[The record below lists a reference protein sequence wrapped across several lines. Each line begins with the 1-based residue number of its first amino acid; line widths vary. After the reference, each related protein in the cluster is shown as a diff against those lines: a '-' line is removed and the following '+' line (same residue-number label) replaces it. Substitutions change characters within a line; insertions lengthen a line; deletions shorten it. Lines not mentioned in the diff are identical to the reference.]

1 MLRRIDW
8 AAADEEEEEEAM
20 ATDGA
25 QRPNYCRLVW
35 QVRGSV
41 WGCNADI
48 FRLLF
53 DAIIVMQC
61 THLKRLAGFSQPSGH
76 SPGALVP
83 QVQDR
88 DREERRGRQGLLAAV
103 QARTLLGTCRSLPGS
118 LGISR
123 MPLRCTARVTLVRAH
138 DRNRS
143 DQGAWHQKIWEV

>member
-53 DAIIVMQC
+53 DAITAMQC
-61 THLKRLAGFSQPSGH
+61 THLKRAAGPFHFFRVLSW
-76 SPGALVP
+76 SP
-83 QVQDR
+83 
-88 DREERRGRQGLLAAV
+88 
-103 QARTLLGTCRSLPGS
+103 RSAS
-118 LGISR
+118 LGSR
-123 MPLRCTARVTLVRAH
+123 P
-138 DRNRS
+138 
-143 DQGAWHQKIWEV
+143 